1 MSHEDHDHED
11 EEDVEEGARALPPRE
26 PLDLEKLTDVVDQ
39 ILEQDDKVNYRGE
52 YSSVYYV
59 YSVSCT
65 VHLQLFT
72 NIDIL

>member
-1 MSHEDHDHED
+1 LSHEDHDHED

-52 YSSVYYV
+52 YSSVLCV
-59 YSVSCT
+59 LS
-65 VHLQLFT
+65 
-72 NIDIL
+72 